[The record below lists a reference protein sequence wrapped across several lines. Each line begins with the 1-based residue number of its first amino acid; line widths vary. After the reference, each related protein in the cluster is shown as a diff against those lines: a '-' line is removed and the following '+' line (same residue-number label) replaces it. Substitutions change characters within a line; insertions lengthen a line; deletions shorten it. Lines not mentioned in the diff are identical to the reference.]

1 MVKRAVPSMGSF
13 ADKNTKMSSY
23 VRRIAKKVSD
33 QRAKGNAGAT
43 FTMSSQA
50 VAEVELLIEH
60 AINTIA
66 HNTSAILK
74 YSGAGT
80 IDLKTM
86 RVATKTAF
94 TGPLRKDV
102 HSAGQLALE
111 TFEAAMSKPK
121 PPKPSKA
128 VAA

>member
-1 MVKRAVPSMGSF
+1 MVKRAAVPVARFASY
-13 ADKNTKMSSY
+13 ADKNTKMASY
-23 VRRIAKKVSD
+23 VRKIAKKVSD
-33 QRAKGNAGAT
+33 QRAKENAGAA

-66 HNTSAILK
+66 HNTGAILK

-86 RVATKTAF
+86 KVATKNAF

-102 HSAGQLALE
+102 NSAGQTAIA
-111 TFEAAMSKPK
+111 TFEANTA
-121 PPKPSKA
+121 KA
-128 VAA
+128 